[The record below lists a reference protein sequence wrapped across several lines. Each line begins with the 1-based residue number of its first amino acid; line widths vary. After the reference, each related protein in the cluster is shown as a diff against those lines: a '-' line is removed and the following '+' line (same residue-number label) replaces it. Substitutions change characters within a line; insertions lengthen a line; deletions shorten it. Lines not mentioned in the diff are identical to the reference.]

1 MLNSAFELGEEM
13 ALRKISYILYSKQW
27 ERYDLS
33 QIDLNLGNW
42 TTIKYLNDNGSD
54 FHRDTQKIPPDKGG
68 LYMFSIHCPII
79 IGRTEF
85 PVYIG
90 RALLT
95 EGQNLRKRCKEYF
108 QKYFKEGERPKITK
122 MIKYWGNDLHLSFI
136 VIKENNQL
144 IDYEKKLI
152 NTLLLPFNDQI
163 PEKEIKQA
171 KKAFEL

>member
-13 ALRKISYILYSKQW
+13 ALRKVSYILYSKQW
-27 ERYDLS
+27 EKYDLS
-33 QIDLNLGNW
+33 IIDLNLSNW

-54 FHRDTQKIPPDKGG
+54 FHSDLQKVPSDKGG

-108 QKYFKEGERPKITK
+108 QKYYKENERPKITK
-122 MIKYWGNDLHLSFI
+122 MIKYWANDLHLSFI
-136 VIKENNQL
+136 VMKENKQL

-152 NTLLLPFNDQI
+152 NSLLLPFNDQI